1 MTYYEQIKEKMQ
13 AIVQEHQLDQESIT
27 ISSSVLSTE
36 EAIGI
41 TERKDFPLIKGKEK
55 LINASFRGAVGQA
68 FTDQPAVFKG
78 SISQVMALDLDQN
91 NNRALFIATSNAI
104 LRHLG
109 LISNTV
115 HCKND
120 GPENCAREM
129 RDHLLLHYPGAR
141 IGLVGLQPAI
151 LDHLQAVF
159 SVRVLDLDPDNI
171 GQKKYGVLIEDGET
185 GLEDVVQWAD
195 LMLVTGSTSVNGTIL
210 KFLSLDKPVI
220 FFGTT
225 VAGIAY
231 LLDLPRLCWS
241 SS

>member
-1 MTYYEQIKEKMQ
+1 MDFYQSIKEKMQ
-13 AIVQEHQLDQESIT
+13 AIIDEHQLDQESIT
-27 ISSSVLSTE
+27 ITSAVLSPE

-55 LINASFRGAVGQA
+55 LINASFRDAIGQA
-68 FTDQPAVFKG
+68 FTDQPALFRG

-91 NNRALFIATSNAI
+91 NNRALFIATLNAI

-129 RDHLLLHYPGAR
+129 QGYLLEHFPQAR
-141 IGLVGLQPAI
+141 IGMVGLQPAI
-151 LDHLQAVF
+151 LDHLQAAF

-171 GQKKYGVLIEDGET
+171 GKIKYGVLVEDGESC
-185 GLEDVVQWAD
+185 LEDVVKWAD

-210 KFLSLDKPVI
+210 QFISLDQPVI
-220 FFGTT
+220 YFGTT

-231 LLDLPRLCWS
+231 LLGLPRLCLS
-241 SS
+241 SF